1 MTKRASEEAF
11 EELHAILTNEI
22 AARIKSGEATTA
34 DLRAAIDW
42 LKANDV
48 TGVAIGESPLAG
60 LAGLIPELTF
70 EDVQEEI
77 S

>member
-22 AARIKSGEATTA
+22 TARIKSGEATTA

-42 LKANDV
+42 LKANDI
-48 TGVAIGESPLAG
+48 TGVAVEGSPLAG

-70 EDVQEEI
+70 DDVQ
-77 S
+77 SHL